1 MSFDLRALKIYID
14 GSCRNNPGGV
24 GGFAARVEFPLDWDR
39 PDLLLDQRGY
49 LETNNNRM
57 ELEACIF
64 AHEWILEHGI
74 GLAVAHFQIVTDSKY
89 VYENYGRSVGWSKN
103 GWRNFHGR
111 PLENID
117 QWKSLLRLRRKI
129 GYRVRVEM
137 KLIQGKS
144 TPITKAVDRDAKG
157 AALVPLRT
165 DSGFRA
171 GKVGRSRNNTG
182 KAARMF
188 PATGRELVI
197 RVYGTKSVRRNEQK
211 IKFQTYDEEK
221 RDFFEKYQAY
231 AHSSV
236 GNELHR
242 HHIYRVRMND
252 IPQYPQMV
260 EIVAELQQC
269 DLASTVRAEN

>member
-1 MSFDLRALKIYID
+1 VSFDLRALKLYID
-14 GSCRNNPGGV
+14 GSCQKNPGGA
-24 GGFAARVEFPLDWDR
+24 GGFAARVEFPLDWNR

-49 LETNNNRM
+49 FETNNNRM

-64 AHEWILEHGI
+64 AHRWVLED
-74 GLAVAHFQIVTDSKY
+74 GLGLGAAHFQVVTDSKY
-89 VYENYGRSVGWSKN
+89 VYENYARSVGWSKN
-103 GWRNFHGR
+103 GWRNSHGR
-111 PLENID
+111 PLDNTD
-117 QWKSLLRLRRKI
+117 QWKALLRIRRKI

-165 DSGFRA
+165 DRGFRA

-182 KAARMF
+182 KAAKMF
-188 PATGRELVI
+188 AATGGELVI
-197 RVYGTKSVRRNEQK
+197 RVYGTKSVRRDEQK
-211 IKFQTYDEEK
+211 IKFQTYSGEK
-221 RDFFEKYQAY
+221 CDFFEKYQAY
-231 AHSSV
+231 AHASV
-236 GNELHR
+236 GNALHR

-252 IPQYPQMV
+252 IPQYPQIV

-269 DLASTVRAEN
+269 DLASVVRAED